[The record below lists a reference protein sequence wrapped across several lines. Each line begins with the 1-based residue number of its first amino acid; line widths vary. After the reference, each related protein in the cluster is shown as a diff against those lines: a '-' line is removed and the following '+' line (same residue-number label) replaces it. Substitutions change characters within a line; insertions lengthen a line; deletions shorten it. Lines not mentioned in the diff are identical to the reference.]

1 MLRLRCVLSFVKLQ
15 TGRNGAISVT
25 CYILIYLH
33 LLSKPLLE
41 IFTRDGGDLLQ
52 TMSPGV
58 SIFFPVEICITEIT
72 EGKYKEKEKKMD
84 SGRGWSSLGWSHACK
99 EGGTSSA
106 DHLGRPDGGSVV
118 LPEKALRWR
127 SPQGAGPSSMGSAQG
142 PGSAMFPAQP
152 NPSGV
157 CGMAGQ
163 LRA

>member
-1 MLRLRCVLSFVKLQ
+1 
-15 TGRNGAISVT
+15 
-25 CYILIYLH
+25 
-33 LLSKPLLE
+33 
-41 IFTRDGGDLLQ
+41 
-52 TMSPGV
+52 
-58 SIFFPVEICITEIT
+58 
-72 EGKYKEKEKKMD
+72 MD

-152 NPSGV
+152 SPSGV

-163 LRA
+163 LGA